1 MHDAEKVGNDR
12 HRCEILARENGGLV
26 TWRVRMKYAIFL
38 ALFFLIADASASSV
52 MFGKHLVS
60 KGDAI
65 GSVRDAAGTPNKV
78 DKIDADDS
86 SPAMEIWT
94 YNRAESIVTIWI
106 VDRKV
111 VQVQEQ
117 QAIGSTAKTSPASK

>member
-1 MHDAEKVGNDR
+1 
-12 HRCEILARENGGLV
+12 
-26 TWRVRMKYAIFL
+26 MKYAIFV
-38 ALFFLIADASASSV
+38 ALFFLAANAGAGGV

-94 YNRAESIVTIWI
+94 YNRPESIVTIWI
-106 VDRKV
+106 VDHKV

-117 QAIGSTAKTSPASK
+117 QAADSAAKTSPASK

>member
-1 MHDAEKVGNDR
+1 
-12 HRCEILARENGGLV
+12 
-26 TWRVRMKYAIFL
+26 MKYAL
-38 ALFFLIADASASSV
+38 LIALLLLAANAGAGSV

-65 GSVRDAAGTPNKV
+65 TSVRDAAGTPNKV

-94 YNRAESIVTIWI
+94 YNRPESVVTIWI

-117 QAIGSTAKTSPASK
+117 PAADGAAKTSSASK